1 MKTGYKVC
9 DAMTLEPITVG
20 LDATLKS
27 CAKIMMKKDIGSL
40 LVVDKGI
47 LRGIITQT
55 DFVKFA
61 VEEREFSKTRIKD
74 VMQTEVISIAPEK
87 DVTDALELMK
97 KHDIKHLPV
106 VEEDR
111 VLGFLTLKD
120 ILKIEPDL
128 FDLLIEKI
136 EIREASRKLIPSKDR
151 SEGLCEMCGS
161 FDPELKNYKG
171 SMVCHECYNSLT
183 KKKS

>member
-20 LDATLKS
+20 LNATLKA
-27 CAKIMMKKDIGSL
+27 CAQKMINEDIGSL
-40 LVVDKGI
+40 LIVDKSKLKGI
-47 LRGIITQT
+47 VTQT
-55 DFVKFA
+55 DFVRFG
-61 VEEREFSKTRIKD
+61 VEERDFSKTPIKEVMQKD
-74 VMQTEVISIAPEK
+74 VVTITPEK

-97 KHDIKHLPV
+97 KYNIKHLPV
-106 VEEDR
+106 VEDER

-120 ILKIEPDL
+120 ILRIEPDL

-136 EIREASRKLIPSKDR
+136 EIREASRKLLPSKER

-161 FDPELKNYKG
+161 FDPELQNYNG
-171 SMVCHECYNSLT
+171 SMVCHECYRSL
-183 KKKS
+183 KKK